1 MDLLELF
8 PATAAGRTKSLTLRS
23 KTSLSPKVRLGCNA
37 AAGLRRRPG
46 RPVFALKNDGS
57 ATGSW
62 VLRGSPKMGDGARPT
77 FQRRHGLIPLKISL
91 TVFVPGT
98 SQPRGHPQLGLGNRK
113 AFTRDPSKLAAR
125 RTRSPDDVRI
135 RPRRMPV
142 NHQRARR
149 SGAVE
154 DRLPR
159 ARLGARSR
167 PPRPRA
173 YPRARINRALSRC
186 QSRSAMAARLS
197 CFLRP
202 SPTPSST
209 FALPLSLK
217 WICNGTNVAP
227 WRVTCPSN

>member
-77 FQRRHGLIPLKISL
+77 FQQRHGLIPLKISL

-154 DRLPR
+154 TVCLARGSGPVPVRPGLGLIPALASTGPCPAANPDRQWQR
-159 ARLGARSR
+159 ACPASCDPLQ
-167 PPRPRA
+167 PP
-173 YPRARINRALSRC
+173 
-186 QSRSAMAARLS
+186 AA
-197 CFLRP
+197 P
-202 SPTPSST
+202 SP
-209 FALPLSLK
+209 
-217 WICNGTNVAP
+217 
-227 WRVTCPSN
+227 CPCH